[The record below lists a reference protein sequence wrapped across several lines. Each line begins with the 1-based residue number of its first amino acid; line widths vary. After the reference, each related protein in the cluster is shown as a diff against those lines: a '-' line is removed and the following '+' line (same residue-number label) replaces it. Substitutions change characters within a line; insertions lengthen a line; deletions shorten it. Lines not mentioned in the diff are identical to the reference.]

1 MPESRHG
8 RDDVFVKT
16 TRGMRGPGIDADICP
31 FEKNT
36 LDPIDAPWDIADT
49 AARRLQVTVMPI
61 LRGYG
66 ANQGLTSEAVGPL
79 LTRLVA
85 VFDQLQKPVAV
96 PAPVGATVPLKK
108 ARLPK
113 VPKTVTADLEVDVA
127 ATAEEP
133 PKRAK
138 TLRLPSKS
146 KQVAVETIDT
156 AELPTAE
163 SQTRDVPAI
172 DIPAIDI
179 RAPAVVE
186 TPEPGPVLSPA
197 ERREAILRKLREE
210 GDTTVPPRRESGDG
224 AAPPAFR
231 YPVNRFAR

>member
-1 MPESRHG
+1 MRRGISLIPLSRPL
-8 RDDVFVKT
+8 R
-16 TRGMRGPGIDADICP
+16 
-31 FEKNT
+31 
-36 LDPIDAPWDIADT
+36 
-49 AARRLQVTVMPI
+49 VTVMPI

-66 ANQGLTSEAVGPL
+66 AIQGLASDAVGPL

-85 VFDQLQKPVAV
+85 VFDQLPNPVAV
-96 PAPVGATVPLKK
+96 PAPIGAKAPLKK

-146 KQVAVETIDT
+146 KQLAVETEAATETPAAETLAAENQASDAPVVET
-156 AELPTAE
+156 A
-163 SQTRDVPAI
+163 
-172 DIPAIDI
+172 
-179 RAPAVVE
+179 APAVVE
-186 TPEPGPVLSPA
+186 TVDPGPVLSPA

-210 GDTTVPPRRESGDG
+210 GDTTVPPRREPGDG

>member
-1 MPESRHG
+1 MR
-8 RDDVFVKT
+8 
-16 TRGMRGPGIDADICP
+16 RGISLTP
-31 FEKNT
+31 
-36 LDPIDAPWDIADT
+36 LS
-49 AARRLQVTVMPI
+49 RRLRVTVIPI

-66 ANQGLTSEAVGPL
+66 ANQGLASDAVGPF

-85 VFDQLQKPVAV
+85 VFDQLQNPMAV
-96 PAPVGATVPLKK
+96 PAPLGATASLKI

-113 VPKTVTADLEVDVA
+113 VPKSVTADLEVDVA
-127 ATAEEP
+127 ATAEQP

-146 KQVAVETIDT
+146 KQVVVEVVD
-156 AELPTAE
+156 AEETVTAE
-163 SQTRDVPAI
+163 SQNPE
-172 DIPAIDI
+172 
-179 RAPAVVE
+179 APAPEAAAPVVVE
-186 TPEPGPVLSPA
+186 TVDPGPVLSPA

-224 AAPPAFR
+224 TAPPAFR

>member
-1 MPESRHG
+1 MR
-8 RDDVFVKT
+8 
-16 TRGMRGPGIDADICP
+16 RGISLTP
-31 FEKNT
+31 
-36 LDPIDAPWDIADT
+36 LS
-49 AARRLQVTVMPI
+49 RRLRVTVMPI

-66 ANQGLTSEAVGPL
+66 ANRGLASDAVGPL

-85 VFDQLQKPVAV
+85 VFDQLQNPTAV
-96 PAPVGATVPLKK
+96 PAPIGATAPLKK

-113 VPKTVTADLEVDVA
+113 VPKTVTADLEVDA
-127 ATAEEP
+127 TATAEQP

-146 KQVAVETIDT
+146 KQVAVDAAETV
-156 AELPTAE
+156 AAE
-163 SQTRDVPAI
+163 SQVLDAPAI
-172 DIPAIDI
+172 ETPA
-179 RAPAVVE
+179 PVVVE

-224 AAPPAFR
+224 TAPPAFR